1 MPARRAFAPW
11 TVPFHLPRFTLWR
24 LAPYRKVGRV
34 AFAIYLFNPALSVFG
49 LGAGQRAVVG
59 DGRCVEI
66 KAAVEFVAML
76 VGNAGG
82 IGNHCRDII
91 RCNRP
96 MGGLTDVQRLDI
108 GPIGLGIM
116 ARDIPDG
123 LRLFGRHL
131 LHLVFAGIGIV
142 GQMADIGNVN
152 DVGELVALIRQHPP
166 QRVGKDIR
174 AHVADM
180 RIIINRRPARIHAR
194 FTRMHRYEGF
204 QLPGQAVE
212 EFKLGHRLA
221 MLELGAEVKSPR
233 GEHVQGCGVNADL
246 PRYCRG
252 YTGVR
257 PISGAARDR
266 QQASCSAGSWGK
278 DDERCDIASQMT
290 RYSPTCF

>member
-1 MPARRAFAPW
+1 
-11 TVPFHLPRFTLWR
+11 
-24 LAPYRKVGRV
+24 
-34 AFAIYLFNPALSVFG
+34 
-49 LGAGQRAVVG
+49 
-59 DGRCVEI
+59 
-66 KAAVEFVAML
+66 ML
-76 VGNAGG
+76 VGDAGG
-82 IGNHCRDII
+82 IGNHCRYII

-96 MGGLTDVQRLDI
+96 MGRLTDVQRLDI

-131 LHLVFAGIGIV
+131 LHLVFARIGIV
-142 GQMADIGNVN
+142 GQMADIRNVN
-152 DVGELVALIRQHPP
+152 DMGELIALIRQHPS

-174 AHVADM
+174 AHIADM
-180 RIIINRRPARIHAR
+180 RIIINSRPAGIHPR
-194 FTRMHRYEGF
+194 FTGMHRGEGF

-233 GEHVQGCGVNADL
+233 GEHVQGYAVNAIR
-246 PRYCRG
+246 PTYCRD
-252 YTGVR
+252 YTRVR

-278 DDERCDIASQMT
+278 DGERCDIAYPMT
-290 RYSPTCF
+290 RYCPSCF